1 MDNTTVDELWRAKY
15 LYDSAYH
22 PDTGEKVMVLGRM
35 SACAPVNMILSGAML
50 TFRKTLVVSYACA
63 TTTAVGTALEI
74 NKLATTSILE
84 RLVPFAAIVVANA
97 INIPIIRSQELI
109 RGTEVFCQDGRYV
122 GKSRIAGLLGI
133 FFVYICRIAMI
144 APAMILPTFFC
155 DLLDKQGILSLY
167 PRAELPLQAFLQAS
181 SSYFRTP
188 CAAPYF
194 FRNHPLLCV
203 AWSATSRILS
213 RR

>member
-50 TFRKTLVVSYACA
+50 TFRKTVSQIIFWQWVNQSVMALINYSNRSGRQDISLLTLVVSYACA

-144 APAMILPTFFC
+144 APAMRFC
-155 DLLDKQGILSLY
+155 QEDEG
-167 PRAELPLQAFLQAS
+167 S
-181 SSYFRTP
+181 SSN
-188 CAAPYF
+188 C
-194 FRNHPLLCV
+194 
-203 AWSATSRILS
+203 
-213 RR
+213 